1 MNTAAAIRAYRGPA
15 LFSIGLRPFFLFA
28 ALWSAI
34 AAPLWIYAFLSGGPV
49 GLDWHVHE
57 MLFGYAGGIIVGF
70 LLTAVPNWTGRL
82 PVVGVPLALL
92 FSLWV
97 AGRVA
102 MLAMALNTDI
112 AAAAWPTIIDSLF
125 LVAVAGVVWREV
137 LAGRNWRN
145 LPVAMIVTVLALA
158 NIGFHL
164 EAGAGGVDNLSTRL
178 GLSVVALLIALI
190 GGRVTPSFTR
200 NWQLKRGGPLPAVA
214 DRFDTMTLIATA
226 AGLVAWSFAPFHPAT
241 GAALLLAGVLNL
253 IRLARWHGE
262 ATLAEPLVL
271 ILHLGYLWLAAGFV
285 LLGLSVVAPAHILPS
300 VGVHALT
307 AGAVG
312 VMTLA
317 IMTRSSRGHTGR
329 SLTAGKAEILIYGL
343 VNLAALTRVVG
354 GLLPFAYNSLLIVS
368 VGLWSAAFLAFVISY
383 APILLTPRL
392 GRG

>member
-1 MNTAAAIRAYRGPA
+1 MSSAAAIRAYRGPA
-15 LFSIGLRPFFLFA
+15 VFSIGLRPFFLFS

-34 AAPLWIYAFLSGGPV
+34 AGPLWIYAFLGGGQV
-49 GLDWHVHE
+49 GLGWHVHE

-82 PVVGVPLALL
+82 PVVGLPLALL
-92 FSLWV
+92 FSLWL
-97 AGRVA
+97 AGRAA
-102 MLAMALNTDI
+102 MLAVALNAE
-112 AAAAWPTIIDSLF
+112 AAATTWPAIIDGLF
-125 LVAVAGVVWREV
+125 LVAVAGVIWREV

-145 LPVAMIVTVLALA
+145 LPVAMMVTVLALA

-164 EAGAGGVDNLSTRL
+164 EAGAGGVGNLSTRL
-178 GLSVVALLIALI
+178 GLSVVSLLIALI

-214 DRFDTMTLIATA
+214 GRYDTITLIVTA
-226 AGLVAWSFAPFHPAT
+226 AGLLAWSIQPAHPT
-241 GAALLLAGVLNL
+241 SGALLLAAGVLNL
-253 IRLARWHGE
+253 IRLIRWRGE

-271 ILHLGYLWLAAGFV
+271 ILHLGYLWLAAGLV
-285 LLGLSVVAPAHILPS
+285 LLGLAVLAPAHVLPS

-307 AGAVG
+307 AGAIG

-329 SLTAGKAEILIYGL
+329 PLTAGKTDILIYGL
-343 VNLAALTRVVG
+343 INAAALTRVVG
-354 GLLPFAYNSLLIVS
+354 GLMPDAYNPLLIAS